1 MPAKKIYLV
10 RHGQTKFNKLGV
22 VQGRGIDA
30 SLDETGREQA
40 KMFYEEYKNVPFQKV
55 YISAMKRTYESVSR
69 FIDDGI
75 PYDIEEGLDE
85 ISWGDHEGA
94 EASEERNIYFR
105 ETVNAWHGGETDL
118 KIEGGES
125 PEDVAAR
132 QRPVLD
138 KILSAPEDLILV
150 CMHGRAMR
158 IILCLFLDIPLHQM
172 DQFEHANLGLYVL
185 EVDDAGV
192 KIKYHNSTEHFVD
205 KLS

>member
-10 RHGQTKFNKLGV
+10 RHGQTRFNKLGV

-30 SLDETGREQA
+30 SLDDTGRDQA
-40 KMFYEEYKNVPFQKV
+40 KLFYEEYKSVPFQKI
-55 YISAMKRTYESVSR
+55 YISSMKRTYESIHK

-75 PYDIEEGLDE
+75 PYEIHEGLDE

-105 ETVNAWHGGETDL
+105 ETVNAWHSGETDL

-132 QRPVLD
+132 QQPVLE
-138 KILSAPEDLILV
+138 KILSAPEDLVLI

-158 IILCLFLDIPLHQM
+158 VILCILLDIPIHQM

-185 EVDDAGV
+185 EVSDKGTE
-192 KIKYHNSTEHFVD
+192 IKYHNSTEHFVN
-205 KLS
+205 